1 MMDNQTKNG
10 KELLFSV
17 LRHERTKTVPWVP
30 FAGVHAGL
38 LKGYNA
44 RDILLDKAKLVES
57 LLEVHKVYNPD
68 GMPVLFDLQ
77 VEAEILGC
85 NLLWADEAPPSV
97 ASHPFAV
104 EKKIPTIIPKP
115 GDGRLPMILDVMRTM
130 KEKVGE
136 NTALYGLVT
145 GPFTLASH
153 LRGTDIFIDSI
164 EDPDYLIELVSYT
177 KKVAIAIAKY
187 YIDTGMD
194 IIAIVDPLISQIS
207 PRMFKKY
214 FSEPF
219 AEIFEYIKRENAFSA
234 FFVCGDATKNIRVMC
249 ETRPDCIAVDEN
261 IDMVTAKAITDEFN
275 ITLSGNIPLTTCMLL
290 GNQQDNMKY
299 VIGLLDS
306 LEHQNLIISPG
317 CDMPYSVPIENTIAV
332 VQAVREPD
340 STRKIVENYTRA
352 EIDIPVDLPN
362 YKSLSKPL
370 IEVFTLDPET
380 CAACTYMWRASQRIK
395 EIMGEK
401 VDLVLYK
408 ITELETIARVKK
420 MGIEKIPSIYIN
432 GDLKF
437 SSIIPGQAEFLD
449 EVNKYL

>member
-1 MMDNQTKNG
+1 MGNGTLEG

-17 LRHERTKTVPWVP
+17 LRHESTNNVPWVP
-30 FAGVHAGL
+30 FAGVHAGV

-44 RDILLDKAKLVES
+44 RDILLYRDKLVES
-57 LLEVHKVYNPD
+57 LEEVHKVYDPD

-85 NLLWADEAPPSV
+85 DLLWADEAPPSV
-97 ASHPFAV
+97 ASHPYAV
-104 EKKIPTIIPKP
+104 EKKIPTVIPQP
-115 GDGRLPMILDVMRTM
+115 GDGRLPIILDVMRTM
-130 KEKVGE
+130 KEKVGQD
-136 NTALYGLVT
+136 TALYGLVT

-164 EDPDYLIELVSYT
+164 EDPDYLIELVAYT
-177 KKVAIAIAKY
+177 TKAAIAISKY
-187 YIDTGMD
+187 YIDAGMD
-194 IIAIVDPLISQIS
+194 VIAVVDPLISQIS
-207 PRMFKKY
+207 PRMFGKY
-214 FSEPF
+214 FSGPF
-219 AEIFEYIKRENAFSA
+219 SKIFEFIKSEKVFSA
-234 FFVCGDATKNIRVMC
+234 FFVCGDATKNIRAMC
-249 ETRPDCIAVDEN
+249 ETHPDCIAVDEN
-261 IDMVTAKAITDEFN
+261 INMVSAKAITDEYN
-275 ITLSGNIPLTTCMLL
+275 ITLGGNIPLTTCMLL

-299 VIGLLDS
+299 VIDLLDS
-306 LEHQNLIISPG
+306 LDHKNLIISPG

-352 EIDIPVDLPN
+352 EIDIPVTLPN
-362 YKSLSKPL
+362 YTSLSKPL

-395 EIMGEK
+395 EILGDK

-408 ITELETIARVKK
+408 ITEMETIARVKK
-420 MGIEKIPSIYIN
+420 MGIEKIPAIYIN

-437 SSIIPGQAEFLD
+437 SSIIPGQAEYLE
-449 EVNKYL
+449 EVNKYI

>member
-1 MMDNQTKNG
+1 MGNRSLEG

-17 LRHERTKTVPWVP
+17 LRHESTDNVPWVP
-30 FAGVHAGL
+30 FAGVHAGV
-38 LKGYNA
+38 LKGHNA
-44 RDILLDKAKLVES
+44 RDILLDRDKLLES
-57 LLEVHKVYNPD
+57 LEEVHKVYDPD

-85 NLLWADEAPPSV
+85 DLLWADEAPPSV
-97 ASHPFAV
+97 ASHPYAIK
-104 EKKIPTIIPKP
+104 KKIPTAIPQP
-115 GDGRLPMILDVMRTM
+115 SDGRLPIILDVMRKM

-136 NTALYGLVT
+136 DTALYGLVT

-164 EDPDYLIELVSYT
+164 EDPDYLIELVAYST
-177 KKVAIAIAKY
+177 KVAIAISKY
-187 YIDTGMD
+187 YIDAGMD
-194 IIAIVDPLISQIS
+194 VIAVVDPLISQIS
-207 PRMFKKY
+207 PRMFGKY

-219 AEIFEYIKRENAFSA
+219 SEIFEFIKSEKVFSA
-234 FFVCGDATKNIRVMC
+234 FFVCGDATKNIRAMC
-249 ETRPDCIAVDEN
+249 ETHPDCIAVDEN
-261 IDMVTAKAITDEFN
+261 INMVSAKTITDEYN
-275 ITLSGNIPLTTCMLL
+275 ITLGGNIPLTTCMLL

-299 VIGLLDS
+299 VIDLLDS
-306 LEHQNLIISPG
+306 LDHKNLIISPG
-317 CDMPYSVPIENTIAV
+317 CDMPYSIPIENTIAV

-352 EIDIPVDLPN
+352 EIDIPVTLPN
-362 YKSLSKPL
+362 YTSLSKPL

-395 EIMGEK
+395 EILGEK

-420 MGIEKIPSIYIN
+420 MGIEKIPAIYIN
-432 GDLKF
+432 GELKF
-437 SSIIPGQAEFLD
+437 SSIIPGQAEYL
-449 EVNKYL
+449 EVVNRYL